1 MSQLNETAWKGKTF
15 GRGHVGEANCEG
27 EMAHPKYQEIADRLR
42 DQIGAGVLEPGE
54 RLPSEPDLAAEY
66 DASRNTVRLAIALL
80 INQGLVVSRQGLG
93 TFVVEPARPFT
104 ALLSRTPA
112 PPDERHTSQALP
124 VVSPAA
130 GESAMS
136 RLIVE
141 TGPASP
147 SVAEKLALAAG
158 DPVVI
163 RRSEHF
169 IGDVPWQLINSYYP
183 SDIAKGSALEQA
195 GEIRSGSIGVL
206 ADLGHPQQGFVDE
219 IGARMPNARE
229 FGFFRLASGT
239 PVVVVNRTAYDE
251 SRPIRLTRYIYRA
264 DRVRLL
270 HVEGGIPAS
279 YRHD

>member
-1 MSQLNETAWKGKTF
+1 MVAQ
-15 GRGHVGEANCEG
+15 
-27 EMAHPKYQEIADRLR
+27 PKYQEIADRLR
-42 DQIGAGVLEPGE
+42 EQIGAGALEPGQ

-93 TFVVEPARPFT
+93 TFVVESARPFS
-104 ALLSRTPA
+104 ALLARIPA
-112 PPDERHTSQALP
+112 PPDERHAWQGLP

-130 GESAMS
+130 GEPAMS

-141 TGPASP
+141 TAPASP

-169 IGDVPWQLINSYYP
+169 IGDLPWQLINSYYP
-183 SDIAKGSALEQA
+183 SDIAKGTALDQT
-195 GEIRSGSIGVL
+195 GEIKSGSVALL
-206 ADLGHPQQGFVDE
+206 AEVGHQQQGFVDE

-239 PVVVVNRTAYDE
+239 PVVVVNRTAYDA

-270 HVEGGIPAS
+270 REEGSIPEAH
-279 YRHD
+279 RHP

>member
-1 MSQLNETAWKGKTF
+1 
-15 GRGHVGEANCEG
+15 V
-27 EMAHPKYQEIADRLR
+27 AHPKYQEIADRLR
-42 DQIGAGVLEPGE
+42 EQIGAGALEPGQ

-104 ALLSRTPA
+104 ALLSRIKA
-112 PPDERHTSQALP
+112 APDERPVSQALP
-124 VVSPAA
+124 MVSPAV
-130 GESAMS
+130 GEPEMS

-141 TGPASP
+141 AGSASP

-183 SDIAKGSALEQA
+183 SDIATGTALEQA
-195 GEIRSGSIGVL
+195 GEIRSGSVGVL
-206 ADLGHPQQGFVDE
+206 AGLGHEQQGFVDE
-219 IGARMPNARE
+219 IGSRMPNARE

-239 PVVVVNRTAYDE
+239 PVVVVNRTAYDA

-270 HVEGGIPAS
+270 HVEGSIPEAYQHS
-279 YRHD
+279 

>member
-1 MSQLNETAWKGKTF
+1 VAQ
-15 GRGHVGEANCEG
+15 
-27 EMAHPKYQEIADRLR
+27 PKYQEIADRLR
-42 DQIGAGVLEPGE
+42 EQIGVGTLEPGQ

-93 TFVVEPARPFT
+93 TFVVEPALPFT
-104 ALLSRTPA
+104 ALLSRIPA
-112 PPDERHTSQALP
+112 PPAEQHASRGMP

-130 GESAMS
+130 GESEMS

-141 TGPASP
+141 TGQASP
-147 SVAEKLALAAG
+147 SVAEKLALATG

-183 SDIAKGSALEQA
+183 SSIAKGTALEQA
-195 GEIRSGSIGVL
+195 GDIRSGSVALL
-206 ADLGHPQQGFVDE
+206 ADLGYRQQGFVDE

-229 FGFFRLASGT
+229 FGFFRLVSGT
-239 PVVVVNRTAYDE
+239 PVIVVNRTAYDT

-270 HVEGGIPAS
+270 HVEGVIPGD

>member
-1 MSQLNETAWKGKTF
+1 
-15 GRGHVGEANCEG
+15 
-27 EMAHPKYQEIADRLR
+27 MAQPKYQEIADRLR
-42 DQIGAGVLEPGE
+42 EQIGTGTLEPGQ

-104 ALLSRTPA
+104 ALLSRIPA
-112 PPDERHTSQALP
+112 PPQERHASQGMP
-124 VVSPAA
+124 VVSPDT
-130 GESAMS
+130 GGSEMS

-141 TGPASP
+141 TGSASP

-169 IGDVPWQLINSYYP
+169 IGDVPWQLIHSYYP
-183 SDIAKGSALEQA
+183 SDIARGTALEQA
-195 GEIRSGSIGVL
+195 GEISTGSVRML
-206 ADLGHPQQGFVDE
+206 AELGHPQEGFADE

-229 FGFFRLASGT
+229 LGFFRLASGT
-239 PVVVVNRTAYDE
+239 PVIVVNRTAYDV

-270 HVEGGIPAS
+270 HVEGSVPEAH
-279 YRHD
+279 RHP